1 MIDAEMI
8 KADLLSLD
16 TRDFY
21 IKYIVKSKY
30 WYFSDYLEVP
40 GDEVIDV
47 LDRFKEIVSEHF
59 HISFHSLQLV
69 GSAKTGFSLS
79 PNKILT
85 PFHDGDDTQKSSDID
100 IAIISESLYQYYWNK
115 MRQTEKIQYKRFYQQ
130 LTASIFR
137 GYINDKVLM
146 EIPPIRTEWL
156 SVVAPINKLL
166 QDELMIVHPITYRI
180 YRSWEDLDAGF
191 SEPLFSPE
199 GSKPKTASVP
209 DSAKIRCNL
218 PKIMLYCLLLCFL
231 CGILSEQLRILGS
244 PACLEPC
251 RAKPTGAGGPV
262 RSKSSRWSI
271 IMNQN
276 PSVRKLV
283 RCGVVAAIYVVLCMA
298 LQPLSYGA
306 VQVRVA
312 EALCLLPVFG
322 AEYIA
327 GVVLG
332 CFLANLLGS
341 TIVDVIFGTLATLLA
356 CLVTYKLRNI
366 RFKGLAVAASLPP
379 VLFNAVII
387 GIEIAVMFPDPTS
400 SAPIWLACITNGI
413 SVGIGELISCTVLG
427 VLLVKI
433 IESSKA
439 LRKIFAA

>member
-47 LDRFKEIVSEHF
+47 LDRFKEIVSEHFHISFHSLQLVGSAKTGFSLSPNKILTPFHDGDDTQKSSDIDIAIISESLYQYYWNKMRQTEKIQYKRFYQQLTRFKEIVSEHF

-180 YRSWEDLDAGF
+180 YRSWEDL
-191 SEPLFSPE
+191 E
-199 GSKPKTASVP
+199 
-209 DSAKIRCNL
+209 
-218 PKIMLYCLLLCFL
+218 
-231 CGILSEQLRILGS
+231 
-244 PACLEPC
+244 
-251 RAKPTGAGGPV
+251 
-262 RSKSSRWSI
+262 
-271 IMNQN
+271 
-276 PSVRKLV
+276 
-283 RCGVVAAIYVVLCMA
+283 
-298 LQPLSYGA
+298 
-306 VQVRVA
+306 
-312 EALCLLPVFG
+312 
-322 AEYIA
+322 EYQ
-327 GVVLG
+327 
-332 CFLANLLGS
+332 
-341 TIVDVIFGTLATLLA
+341 
-356 CLVTYKLRNI
+356 
-366 RFKGLAVAASLPP
+366 
-379 VLFNAVII
+379 II
-387 GIEIAVMFPDPTS
+387 GIEKTKKN
-400 SAPIWLACITNGI
+400 LEG
-413 SVGIGELISCTVLG
+413 
-427 VLLVKI
+427 
-433 IESSKA
+433 
-439 LRKIFAA
+439 